1 MTPPD
6 APPAP
11 RDAYDLVVV
20 GAGPAGMAAAAEAAG
35 RASVLVVDDNPAAG
49 GQVWRAAAA
58 GPLADGR
65 VLGRDYATGGGGATR
80 AFAAAPGVHHLPG
93 AQAWHLDDRL
103 ELGIT
108 LPDGNGALV
117 RAGRVVLATGA
128 LERPVPVPGWTLPGV
143 MSVGAAQTALKAQA
157 MVPEGRYA
165 LAGCGPLLWLYAAQA
180 AAAGAPPALVLDTT
194 PRGNLRDA
202 LRHLPGFLLSP
213 YARKGAP
220 LLLRARRAAPVVA
233 GVDGLRIV
241 RDGQGLLL
249 FWTRGARG
257 EDAAPFDTVLLH
269 HGVTPNL
276 NLARAAGCELDWH
289 EGNACFVPRTDE
301 WGRTTVPGVLLAG
314 DGAGI
319 GGAEAAALGGRLAAL
334 AALLELGAIAEA
346 ERDTRAAPIR
356 AERARWMRGRAFLDA
371 LYRPAPRFRAAAPD
385 AIACRCEEVTGAQ
398 VAEAARLGATG
409 PNQLKAWLRCG
420 MGPCQGR
427 MCGLTVTET
436 IAAARGVSPA
446 EVGYL
451 RLRTPVR
458 PVTLAQVAALPRS
471 EAERRAV
478 ERL

>member
-1 MTPPD
+1 MT
-6 APPAP
+6 ALP
-11 RDAYDLVVV
+11 RDAYDVVVV
-20 GAGPAGMAAAAEAAG
+20 GAGPAGMAAAAEAATA
-35 RASVLVVDDNPAAG
+35 RVSVLVADDNPAAG

-65 VLGRDYATGGGGATR
+65 VLGKDYAAGGGAATR
-80 AFAAAPGVHHLPG
+80 AFAGLAGAVDHLPR
-93 AQAWHLDDRL
+93 AQVWHLDDRL
-103 ELGIT
+103 ELGLT
-108 LPDGNGALV
+108 LPDCGGAAVV

-128 LERPVPVPGWTLPGV
+128 LERPVPVPGWTLPGL
-143 MSVGAAQTALKAQA
+143 MSVGAAQTALKAHG
-157 MVPEGRYA
+157 MVPDGRYA

-194 PRGNLRDA
+194 PRENRRVA
-202 LRHLPGFLLSP
+202 ARHLPAFLLSP
-213 YARKGAP
+213 YARKGLP
-220 LLLRARRAAPVVA
+220 LLLRARRAVPVVA
-233 GVDGLRIV
+233 GVDGFRIERASGGV
-241 RDGQGLLL
+241 RL
-249 FWTRGARG
+249 FWTRGQRG
-257 EDAAPFDTVLLH
+257 EDSATFAAVLLH

-276 NLARAAGCELDWH
+276 NLAVAAGCGLGWQEA
-289 EGNACFVPRTDE
+289 NACFAPRTDC

-319 GGAEAAALGGRLAAL
+319 AGAEAAALSGRIAAL
-334 AALLELGAIAEA
+334 AALADLRAVSEA
-346 ERDTRAAPIR
+346 ERDGRAAPFR
-356 AERARWMRGRAFLDA
+356 AERARWLRGRPFLDT
-371 LYRPAPRFRAAAPD
+371 LYRPAPRFRSAAPD
-385 AIACRCEEVTGAQ
+385 AVACRCEEVTGAQ

-436 IAAARGVSPA
+436 IATARGVTPA

-451 RLRTPVR
+451 RLRAPVR
-458 PVTLAQVAALPRS
+458 PVTLAQVASLPRT

>member
-1 MTPPD
+1 MTPGS
-6 APPAP
+6 
-11 RDAYDLVVV
+11 AYDLVVV

-35 RASVLVVDDNPAAG
+35 GRASVLVVDDNPAAG
-49 GQVWRAAAA
+49 GQVWRGAGA
-58 GPLADGR
+58 GPLAGGR
-65 VLGRDYATGGGGATR
+65 VLGRDYADGGGAATR
-80 AFAAAPGVHHLPG
+80 GFAAAAGVDRLPG
-93 AQAWHLDDRL
+93 AQVWHLDDRL
-103 ELGIT
+103 ELGLT
-108 LPDGNGALV
+108 LPDGGGAVV

-180 AAAGAPPALVLDTT
+180 AAAGAPPALVLDTA
-194 PRGNLRDA
+194 PRANRREA

-213 YARKGAP
+213 YARKGVP
-220 LLLRARRAAPVVA
+220 LLARARRAAPVVG

-241 RDGQGLLL
+241 REGDGLLL
-249 FWTRGARG
+249 FWTRGGGGGR
-257 EDAAPFDTVLLH
+257 EDAAPFDAVLLH

-289 EGNACFVPRTDE
+289 ENNACFVPRTDA

-319 GGAEAAALGGRLAAL
+319 GGAEAAALGGRIAAL
-334 AALLELGAIAEA
+334 AALAELGALAEG
-346 ERDTRAAPIR
+346 ERDARAAPL
-356 AERARWMRGRAFLDA
+356 RARRDRWLRGRPFLDA
-371 LYRPAPRFRAAAPD
+371 LFRPAPRFRAAAPD
-385 AIACRCEEVTGAQ
+385 AVACRCEEVTGAQ

>member
-1 MTPPD
+1 L
-6 APPAP
+6 
-11 RDAYDLVVV
+11 R
-20 GAGPAGMAAAAEAAG
+20 
-35 RASVLVVDDNPAAG
+35 
-49 GQVWRAAAA
+49 
-58 GPLADGR
+58 
-65 VLGRDYATGGGGATR
+65 
-80 AFAAAPGVHHLPG
+80 
-93 AQAWHLDDRL
+93 
-103 ELGIT
+103 
-108 LPDGNGALV
+108 
-117 RAGRVVLATGA
+117 
-128 LERPVPVPGWTLPGV
+128 
-143 MSVGAAQTALKAQA
+143 
-157 MVPEGRYA
+157 EGR
-165 LAGCGPLLWLYAAQA
+165 CGTC
-180 AAAGAPPALVLDTT
+180 PPSS
-194 PRGNLRDA
+194 G
-202 LRHLPGFLLSP
+202 SP

-220 LLLRARRAAPVVA
+220 LLLRARRGAARVVG
-233 GVDGLRIV
+233 GVDGLHVARE
-241 RDGQGLLL
+241 GSGLLL
-249 FWTRGARG
+249 FWVRGGR

-289 EGNACFVPRTDE
+289 DGNACFVPRTDG

-319 GGAEAAALGGRLAAL
+319 GGAEAAALGGRIAAL
-334 AALLELGAIAEA
+334 AALAELGAVGEG
-346 ERDTRAAPIR
+346 ERDARAAPLR
-356 AERARWMRGRAFLDA
+356 VARARWLRGRPFLDA

-398 VAEAARLGATG
+398 VSEAARLGATG

-446 EVGYL
+446 AVGYL

>member
-1 MTPPD
+1 
-6 APPAP
+6 
-11 RDAYDLVVV
+11 
-20 GAGPAGMAAAAEAAG
+20 
-35 RASVLVVDDNPAAG
+35 
-49 GQVWRAAAA
+49 
-58 GPLADGR
+58 
-65 VLGRDYATGGGGATR
+65 
-80 AFAAAPGVHHLPG
+80 
-93 AQAWHLDDRL
+93 
-103 ELGIT
+103 
-108 LPDGNGALV
+108 
-117 RAGRVVLATGA
+117 
-128 LERPVPVPGWTLPGV
+128 VPVPGWTLPGV
-143 MSVGAAQTALKAQA
+143 VGVGAAQTALKAQA
-157 MVPEGRYA
+157 LVPEGRYA

-180 AAAGAPPALVLDTT
+180 SAAGAPPALVLDTT
-194 PRGNLRDA
+194 PRGNLREA
-202 LRHLPGFLLSP
+202 WRHLPGFLASP

-220 LLLRARRAAPVVA
+220 LLWRARRAAPVVG
-233 GVDGLRIV
+233 GVDGLRIA
-241 RDGQGLLL
+241 RDGDGLLL
-249 FWTRGARG
+249 FWTRRG
-257 EDAAPFDTVLLH
+257 REDAAPFDAVLLH

-289 EGNACFVPRTDE
+289 EGNACFVPRTDT

-319 GGAEAAALGGRLAAL
+319 GGAEAAALGGRIAAL
-334 AALLELGAIAEA
+334 AALAELGAVSEK
-346 ERDTRAAPIR
+346 ERDARAAPLR
-356 AERARWMRGRAFLDA
+356 AERARWLRGRPFLDA
-371 LYRPAPRFRAAAPD
+371 LYRPAPRFRAAAAD

-398 VAEAARLGATG
+398 VAEAAKLGATG

-436 IAAARGVSPA
+436 IAAARGALPA

>member
-1 MTPPD
+1 
-6 APPAP
+6 
-11 RDAYDLVVV
+11 V
-20 GAGPAGMAAAAEAAG
+20 G
-35 RASVLVVDDNPAAG
+35 
-49 GQVWRAAAA
+49 
-58 GPLADGR
+58 
-65 VLGRDYATGGGGATR
+65 
-80 AFAAAPGVHHLPG
+80 
-93 AQAWHLDDRL
+93 
-103 ELGIT
+103 
-108 LPDGNGALV
+108 
-117 RAGRVVLATGA
+117 
-128 LERPVPVPGWTLPGV
+128 
-143 MSVGAAQTALKAQA
+143 
-157 MVPEGRYA
+157 
-165 LAGCGPLLWLYAAQA
+165 
-180 AAAGAPPALVLDTT
+180 
-194 PRGNLRDA
+194 
-202 LRHLPGFLLSP
+202 
-213 YARKGAP
+213 
-220 LLLRARRAAPVVA
+220 

-241 RDGQGLLL
+241 REGDGLLL
-249 FWTRGARG
+249 FWTRGGGGGGGR
-257 EDAAPFDTVLLH
+257 EDAAPFDAVLLH

-289 EGNACFVPRTDE
+289 ENNACFVPRTDA

-319 GGAEAAALGGRLAAL
+319 GGAEAAALGGRIAAL
-334 AALLELGAIAEA
+334 AALAELGALAEG
-346 ERDTRAAPIR
+346 ERDARAAPL
-356 AERARWMRGRAFLDA
+356 RARRDRWLRGRPFLDA
-371 LYRPAPRFRAAAPD
+371 LFRPAPRFRAAAPD
-385 AIACRCEEVTGAQ
+385 AVACRCEEVTGAQ